1 MANLGFQ
8 KPIKKQ
14 TLDELYRSIDELAA
28 MGLYSTRMD
37 SIIKEIKRREK
48 QMTSEL
54 KQLTFN

>member
-1 MANLGFQ
+1 MVKLGYQ

-14 TLDELYRSIDELAA
+14 TLDELYHSIDELSS
-28 MGLYSTRMD
+28 MGLYDTRMD

-54 KQLTFN
+54 KELTFN